1 MTHQKRKVSLK
12 KSNSKSFALRFLSAA
27 VLAGISGMSQADC
40 LITITSAECD
50 TSSPNPYSSTLD
62 FSSVTGA
69 TVTIDSDAILNTGS
83 NAGITTGDNANI
95 ILQSGAQ
102 VISGSKKAAAITT
115 TSDSH
120 IKIGKDALVSQT
132 NAAQP
137 TINVLFY
144 DNSIENSGTI
154 TNEGSSPAISFD
166 HSGQTLVNDGVIS
179 SKGTA
184 ISGYGG
190 LTIINSGQ
198 IIGGTGTAILF
209 GAFVQDTL
217 ILEEGSSIT
226 GKVVANSNTEDTFV
240 LGGEANPESGGD
252 TFDVSTIGNEAQY
265 QRFEIFKKQGTST
278 WTLDGTATQ
287 DINWSDEEGTLVFG
301 SSNQGGGTISGN
313 GGDIGYLDGVS
324 LKNAI
329 VLNQDTGM
337 IVNAGAA
344 SQSGIISGT
353 GAMTKTGEGLL
364 ILSNDNTYQGLTTVA
379 AGSLQLGNG
388 GTTGMVSGAIVDNGT
403 LIFNHSDDLAYAGII
418 SGTGDITQDGASTLT
433 LTGDN
438 TYTGKTTINS
448 GSTLSLGNGGTTGSV
463 AGNISNSGTLVVNHA
478 NSYTEDAVL
487 SGTGSLTQAGAG
499 TLTLT
504 GAGSSQGAV
513 NVNQG
518 TLDLA
523 QNGQFNTGTLN
534 VAAHS
539 TLKLEDTAR
548 LTASGAA
555 TLNGELDVDISNGGS
570 LITANSIAIGADSA
584 LTVAGL
590 SNDMP
595 ASASAAAQ
603 SRTTVMQT
611 TQGITGDFASV
622 SSAAATTDSPDY
634 LLVGG
639 KKSADNLSYS
649 VGRDLAWTS
658 GTSGSHGNFTLSD
671 PTDHFNVDVT
681 LSDQAANAA
690 TGWDG
695 KSLTKAGDGNLTLSA
710 VNTYSGATAV
720 NGGTL
725 TTGIAHALDASSGVN
740 VASEATLDLN
750 GFDQNV
756 NALSGAGSVALGNAT
771 LGVVSA
777 TTNSEFDGIISGT
790 GGLTHGG
797 ASTLTLTGDNTYT
810 GKTTIN
816 SGSTLSLGNG
826 GTTGSVAGNIS
837 NSGTLVV
844 NHANSYTEDA
854 VLSGTG
860 SLTQAGAGTL
870 TLTGAGSSQG
880 AVNVNQ
886 GTLDFAQNGQ
896 FNTGTLDVAAQST
909 LKLEDTAR
917 LTASGA
923 ATLNGEL
930 DVDISTGG
938 PLITANSVTIGTDS
952 ALTVAG
958 LSSDMP
964 ASASAVAQS
973 RTTVLQTT
981 QGITGDFASV
991 NFGVTDSPDYL
1002 LVDGKKS
1009 ADNLSYSVGNELAW
1023 TSGTS
1028 GSNGNF
1034 TLSDPTDHFNVDVTL
1049 SDQAANAATGWDGKS
1064 LTKAGDGNLTLSAV
1078 NTYSGAT
1085 AINGGTLTTGVAH
1098 ALDASSGV
1106 NVASGATLD
1115 LNGFDQNVNA
1125 LSGAGNIAL
1134 GNATLGVVNAT
1145 ANSEFDGVI
1154 SGAGSL
1160 NKTGMDT
1167 LVLGGNNTFTG
1178 DTTISSGTLQVGNG
1192 GVSGALTGNIVN
1204 NAALVFNRSDAS
1216 AYNGVISGTG
1226 NVTKDGAGTL
1236 TLSGTNTYA
1245 GGTVIDNGI
1254 LSLAKAQAI
1263 GVGTALINAAGTLD
1277 LAFSN
1282 ATFANA
1288 VSGDGKARISGTD
1301 VALGGDN
1308 TAFTGAWDITGSAIV
1323 TQASQLG
1330 SAGVQLDGAG
1340 SELALN
1346 NFSSDFNNALSGN
1359 GKLQINQNSKND
1371 DFTFASSTGS
1381 AFTGTVQMEQG
1392 NMLLDANGAQALT
1405 NATLAL
1411 SPNGMTTL
1419 DADRSIGGLTTGGG
1433 TLRINNTPSDTY
1445 TLTTQT
1451 LDASA
1456 GGSIAVNVPAT
1467 LAPPVI
1473 PVDASYFDQDVIR
1486 TIQAINTT
1494 GTVTGVG
1501 NHLSLTNYDGVT
1513 PVSTPTLVDISSD
1526 GTQLGVATY
1535 DYGAVV
1541 TSDGAWIGY
1550 DLLKLEANAGQTL
1563 ALQNEPG
1570 KDNVLSAQLTGAGNF
1585 DVQGAGTVI
1594 LNNVD
1599 NDYTG
1604 NTVIS
1609 SGTLQLGSDNALGN
1623 TADVSIA
1630 NGADLD
1636 VNGKTQT
1643 ITTLHGVAGSS
1654 LNMGNGVLTIAQGGV
1669 SQGTLTGAGQLNL
1682 EGGLMQISGANAGM
1696 SATTRIAAPADVELD
1711 NTQGLGTGDIAL
1723 DGTLKLRSASGILSN
1738 QLSGAGTLSLQDSAQ
1753 VSLTNS
1759 LNTLSGDINVAT
1771 GSQLTAFGAGT
1782 LGTSS
1787 VTDNGTVVLD
1797 TATDWTLTNAISGSG
1812 GLTKTGSGTLIV
1824 NNGLTYSGDTHIS
1837 QGTLQI
1843 GDAPGSLD
1851 STGTVYVETAGTL
1864 RGNGSVGG
1872 SVVNSGHIGMLSDTP
1887 SQLRIAG
1894 DLTNNGVVDLTNNA
1908 VGNTLTVDGNY
1919 NSDGG
1924 QLWLNS
1930 ELNGDS
1936 SSTDELIIKGNTSGS
1951 TQVTVNNMHGLG
1963 EETVNGIEV
1972 VNVQG
1977 QSDGNFALQGRAVA
1991 GAYEYSLYQGTPTEN
2006 DGNWYLRSQSTEP
2019 APAPSPEPTP
2029 GPEPE
2034 PTPAPSPRAPVLRPE
2049 AGAYLANQSL
2059 ANSVFLT
2066 TMQDRN
2072 GGNRQTGEDAP
2083 ATWAH
2088 FDAGRVNSQAAGGA
2102 ISTGSD
2108 TAVLRIGSDI
2118 YRHDFGNQQIKA
2130 GIMTGYADVDTHSD
2144 SRGVSGSTDS
2154 NLKGYN
2160 FGLYGTWY
2168 GGSAEQETGP
2178 YVDSWVQY
2186 GTFHNSVNGSD
2197 LPEEKYHSHN
2207 WTGSVEAGYDI
2218 ALSEAHALYLQPQ
2231 FQTIYSKYSQ
2241 GDHSEAN
2248 GTQIHSKDSGGVT
2261 TRLGGRVYGKI
2272 DTTGHTEPYVELNWW
2287 HGGSSNSIQMDATTV
2302 DQNIPVNRYEVKVG
2316 AQTNVTEN
2324 WQLWINTGVQA
2335 GKDDY
2340 SSVQGQVG
2348 GKYSW

>member
-1 MTHQKRKVSLK
+1 MIHLKRSHSLIKSTTH
-12 KSNSKSFALRFLSAA
+12 SFALRFLSAA
-27 VLAGISGMSQADC
+27 VLAGISGMAQADC
-40 LITITSAECD
+40 VITTTSAECD
-50 TSSPNPYSSTLD
+50 TSSPNPFGSTLD

-69 TVTIDSDAILNTGS
+69 TVTIDSDAILDTGS
-83 NAGITTGDNANI
+83 HAGITTGDNANI

-102 VISGSKKAAAITT
+102 VTSASSNNSAIAIAGS
-115 TSDSH
+115 SH
-120 IKIGKDALVSQT
+120 ITIGKDALVSQT
-132 NAAQP
+132 NGTPSA
-137 TINVLFY
+137 ISSVGY
-144 DNSIENSGTI
+144 DNTIENNGTI
-154 TNEGSSPAISFD
+154 ISAGNSAAINLT
-166 HSGQTLVNDGVIS
+166 HSRQTIVNQGIIS
-179 SKGTA
+179 SNGTA
-184 ISGYGG
+184 INAYGG
-190 LTIINSGQ
+190 LEIINSGE
-198 IIGGTGTAILF
+198 IIGGSGTAIIF
-209 GAFVQDTL
+209 GGLPLTNTL
-217 ILEEGSSIT
+217 ILEEGSSIIGNVIAT
-226 GKVVANSNTEDTFV
+226 SASMDSLV
-240 LGGEANPESGGD
+240 LGGEANPGSDGD
-252 TFDVSTIGNEAQY
+252 TFDVSTIGKNAQY
-265 QRFEIFKKQGTST
+265 RNFDNFKKQGSST

-287 DINWSDEEGTLVFG
+287 NINWSDEEGTLVFG

-324 LKNAI
+324 LTNAV

-364 ILSNDNTYQGLTTVA
+364 ILSNDNTYQGLTTVE

-388 GTTGMVSGAIVDNGT
+388 GTTGIVSGDILDNGTLIFNHSGDLTYSSAISGTGSLTQSGPGNLILTGNNTYTGSTTVNNGAALSLGNGTTTGMVSGAIVDNGT

-418 SGTGDITQDGASTLT
+418 SGTGDLTQDGASTLT

-448 GSTLSLGNGGTTGSV
+448 GSTLSMGDGGTTGSV
-463 AGNISNSGTLVVNHA
+463 AGNISNNGTLVVNHA

-487 SGTGSLTQAGAG
+487 SGTGNLTQAGAG

-518 TLDLA
+518 ALDFA
-523 QNGQFNTGTLN
+523 QDGQFNTGTLN
-534 VAAHS
+534 VAAQA
-539 TLKLEDTAR
+539 TLKLEDAAR

-555 TLNGELDVDISNGGS
+555 TLNGG
-570 LITANSIAIGADSA
+570 
-584 LTVAGL
+584 
-590 SNDMP
+590 
-595 ASASAAAQ
+595 
-603 SRTTVMQT
+603 
-611 TQGITGDFASV
+611 
-622 SSAAATTDSPDY
+622 
-634 LLVGG
+634 
-639 KKSADNLSYS
+639 
-649 VGRDLAWTS
+649 
-658 GTSGSHGNFTLSD
+658 
-671 PTDHFNVDVT
+671 
-681 LSDQAANAA
+681 
-690 TGWDG
+690 
-695 KSLTKAGDGNLTLSA
+695 
-710 VNTYSGATAV
+710 
-720 NGGTL
+720 
-725 TTGIAHALDASSGVN
+725 
-740 VASEATLDLN
+740 
-750 GFDQNV
+750 
-756 NALSGAGSVALGNAT
+756 
-771 LGVVSA
+771 
-777 TTNSEFDGIISGT
+777 
-790 GGLTHGG
+790 
-797 ASTLTLTGDNTYT
+797 
-810 GKTTIN
+810 
-816 SGSTLSLGNG
+816 
-826 GTTGSVAGNIS
+826 
-837 NSGTLVV
+837 
-844 NHANSYTEDA
+844 
-854 VLSGTG
+854 
-860 SLTQAGAGTL
+860 
-870 TLTGAGSSQG
+870 
-880 AVNVNQ
+880 
-886 GTLDFAQNGQ
+886 
-896 FNTGTLDVAAQST
+896 
-909 LKLEDTAR
+909 
-917 LTASGA
+917 
-923 ATLNGEL
+923 L

-938 PLITANSVTIGTDS
+938 PLITADSIAIGTDS
-952 ALTVAG
+952 ALTVTG
-958 LSSDMP
+958 LSSDTP
-964 ASASAVAQS
+964 DTASAVAQS

-991 NFGVTDSPDYL
+991 NFGTTDAPDYL

-1009 ADNLSYSVGNELAW
+1009 ADNLSYSVGSELAW

-1028 GSNGNF
+1028 GSNGSF
-1034 TLSDPTDHFNVDVTL
+1034 TLSAPTDHFNVDVTL
-1049 SDQAANAATGWDGKS
+1049 SDQTANATTGWDGKS
-1064 LTKAGDGNLTLSAV
+1064 LTKSGDGNLTLSAV

-1085 AINGGTLTTGVAH
+1085 AINGGTLTTGAAH
-1098 ALDASSGV
+1098 TLDASSGV

-1134 GNATLGVVNAT
+1134 GNATLGVVSAT
-1145 ANSEFDGVI
+1145 ANNEFDGVI

-1160 NKTGMDT
+1160 SKTGMGT

-1178 DTTISSGTLQVGNG
+1178 DTTLSSGTLQVGNG
-1192 GVSGALTGNIVN
+1192 GTAGALTGNIVN

-1236 TLSGTNTYA
+1236 TLSGTNTYG
-1245 GGTVIDNGI
+1245 GGTVIDAGT
-1254 LSLAKAQAI
+1254 LSLAQAQAI
-1263 GVGTALINAAGTLD
+1263 GAGTALINAAGTLD
-1277 LAFSN
+1277 LAFNN

-1288 VSGDGKARISGTD
+1288 VSGDGKALISGTD

-1330 SAGVQLDGAG
+1330 SAGVQLDGTG
-1340 SELALN
+1340 SQLALN

-1359 GKLQINQNSKND
+1359 GTLQINQNSKND

-1392 NMLLDANGAQALT
+1392 DMLLDANGAQALT

-1419 DADRSIGGLTTGGG
+1419 DADRSIGGLMTGGG
-1433 TLRINNTPSDTY
+1433 TLRINNNPPETY

-1456 GGSIAVNVPAT
+1456 GGAIAVNIPAT

-1473 PVDASYFDQDVIR
+1473 SVNASYFDQDAIR
-1486 TIQAINTT
+1486 TIQAVNTT
-1494 GTVTGVG
+1494 GTVSGVG
-1501 NHLSLTNYDGVT
+1501 NHLSLYSYDGVT
-1513 PVSTPTLVDISSD
+1513 PFSTPTLADITSD
-1526 GTQLGVATY
+1526 GTQLGIATY
-1535 DYGAVV
+1535 NYGAVV
-1541 TSDGAWIGY
+1541 TSDGVWIGY

-1570 KDNVLSAQLTGAGNF
+1570 QDNTLSAQLTGAGNF

-1594 LNNVD
+1594 LNNID

-1604 NTVIS
+1604 NTIVS

-1630 NGADLD
+1630 NGAGLD

-1696 SATTRIAAPADVELD
+1696 SATTLIAAPAEVELD

-1723 DGTLKLRSASGILSN
+1723 DGTLNLLSATGTLSN

-1753 VSLTNS
+1753 VSLSNS
-1759 LNTLSGDINVAT
+1759 LNTLSGNVDVASGT
-1771 GSQLTAFGAGT
+1771 QLTALGAGT
-1782 LGTSS
+1782 LGSSS

-1797 TATDWTLTNAISGSG
+1797 TATDWTLTNVISGSG
-1812 GLTKTGSGTLIV
+1812 GLAKTGSGTLIV
-1824 NNGLTYSGDTHIS
+1824 NSGLTYSGDTHIS
-1837 QGTLQI
+1837 EGTLQI

-1864 RGNGSVGG
+1864 RGNGNVGG

-1887 SQLRIAG
+1887 SQLLIAG

-1963 EETVNGIEV
+1963 EQTVNGIEV

-1977 QSDGNFALQGRAVA
+1977 QSGGTFALQGRAVA
-1991 GAYEYSLYQGTPTEN
+1991 GAYEYSLYQGTPTVN
-2006 DGNWYLRSQSTEP
+2006 DGNWYLRSQSGE
-2019 APAPSPEPTP
+2019 P
-2029 GPEPE
+2029 GPDPQ
-2034 PTPAPSPRAPVLRPE
+2034 TPVLRPE

-2066 TMQDRN
+2066 TMHDRN
-2072 GGNRQTGEDAP
+2072 GENRQTGDDAP

-2088 FDAGRVNSQAAGGA
+2088 FDAGRVNSEAAGGA
-2102 ISTGSD
+2102 ISTGSN
-2108 TAVLRIGSDI
+2108 TAVLRVGSDI

-2130 GIMTGYADVDTHSD
+2130 GVMTGYADVDTHSD
-2144 SRGVSGSTDS
+2144 AQGISGSTDS

-2168 GGSAEQETGP
+2168 GGSAEQKTGP

-2186 GTFHNSVNGSD
+2186 GTFHNTVNGSD

-2207 WTGSVEAGYDI
+2207 WTGSLEAGYDI
-2218 ALSEAHALYLQPQ
+2218 AVSEAHALYLQPQ
-2231 FQTIYSKYSQ
+2231 FQTIYSNYSQ

-2248 GTQIHSKDSGGVT
+2248 GTQIHSQDSGGVT
-2261 TRLGGRVYGKI
+2261 TRLGGRFYGQI
-2272 DTTGHTEPYVELNWW
+2272 ENAALTQPYVELNWW
-2287 HGGSSNSIQMDATTV
+2287 HGGSSNSIQMDETTV

-2316 AQTNVTEN
+2316 AQTNVSKN

-2340 SSVQGQVG
+2340 SSVQGQMG

>member
-1 MTHQKRKVSLK
+1 M
-12 KSNSKSFALRFLSAA
+12 
-27 VLAGISGMSQADC
+27 
-40 LITITSAECD
+40 
-50 TSSPNPYSSTLD
+50 
-62 FSSVTGA
+62 
-69 TVTIDSDAILNTGS
+69 
-83 NAGITTGDNANI
+83 
-95 ILQSGAQ
+95 
-102 VISGSKKAAAITT
+102 
-115 TSDSH
+115 
-120 IKIGKDALVSQT
+120 
-132 NAAQP
+132 
-137 TINVLFY
+137 
-144 DNSIENSGTI
+144 
-154 TNEGSSPAISFD
+154 
-166 HSGQTLVNDGVIS
+166 
-179 SKGTA
+179 
-184 ISGYGG
+184 
-190 LTIINSGQ
+190 
-198 IIGGTGTAILF
+198 
-209 GAFVQDTL
+209 
-217 ILEEGSSIT
+217 
-226 GKVVANSNTEDTFV
+226 
-240 LGGEANPESGGD
+240 
-252 TFDVSTIGNEAQY
+252 
-265 QRFEIFKKQGTST
+265 
-278 WTLDGTATQ
+278 
-287 DINWSDEEGTLVFG
+287 
-301 SSNQGGGTISGN
+301 
-313 GGDIGYLDGVS
+313 
-324 LKNAI
+324 
-329 VLNQDTGM
+329 
-337 IVNAGAA
+337 
-344 SQSGIISGT
+344 
-353 GAMTKTGEGLL
+353 
-364 ILSNDNTYQGLTTVA
+364 
-379 AGSLQLGNG
+379 
-388 GTTGMVSGAIVDNGT
+388 
-403 LIFNHSDDLAYAGII
+403 
-418 SGTGDITQDGASTLT
+418 
-433 LTGDN
+433 
-438 TYTGKTTINS
+438 
-448 GSTLSLGNGGTTGSV
+448 
-463 AGNISNSGTLVVNHA
+463 
-478 NSYTEDAVL
+478 
-487 SGTGSLTQAGAG
+487 
-499 TLTLT
+499 
-504 GAGSSQGAV
+504 
-513 NVNQG
+513 
-518 TLDLA
+518 
-523 QNGQFNTGTLN
+523 
-534 VAAHS
+534 
-539 TLKLEDTAR
+539 
-548 LTASGAA
+548 
-555 TLNGELDVDISNGGS
+555 
-570 LITANSIAIGADSA
+570 
-584 LTVAGL
+584 
-590 SNDMP
+590 
-595 ASASAAAQ
+595 
-603 SRTTVMQT
+603 
-611 TQGITGDFASV
+611 
-622 SSAAATTDSPDY
+622 
-634 LLVGG
+634 
-639 KKSADNLSYS
+639 
-649 VGRDLAWTS
+649 
-658 GTSGSHGNFTLSD
+658 
-671 PTDHFNVDVT
+671 
-681 LSDQAANAA
+681 
-690 TGWDG
+690 
-695 KSLTKAGDGNLTLSA
+695 
-710 VNTYSGATAV
+710 
-720 NGGTL
+720 
-725 TTGIAHALDASSGVN
+725 
-740 VASEATLDLN
+740 
-750 GFDQNV
+750 
-756 NALSGAGSVALGNAT
+756 
-771 LGVVSA
+771 
-777 TTNSEFDGIISGT
+777 
-790 GGLTHGG
+790 
-797 ASTLTLTGDNTYT
+797 
-810 GKTTIN
+810 
-816 SGSTLSLGNG
+816 
-826 GTTGSVAGNIS
+826 
-837 NSGTLVV
+837 
-844 NHANSYTEDA
+844 
-854 VLSGTG
+854 
-860 SLTQAGAGTL
+860 
-870 TLTGAGSSQG
+870 
-880 AVNVNQ
+880 NQ

-1009 ADNLSYSVGNELAW
+1009 ADNLSYSVGSELAW

-1085 AINGGTLTTGVAH
+1085 AINGGTLTTGIAH

-2316 AQTNVTEN
+2316 AQTNVSKN